1 MTSLLIVAALT
12 TLRKILFNRGDD
24 PRDIVSRT
32 RRRRAVNMIFTMLTT
47 PMTVTKKDG
56 DNNDNDDDGD
66 NNNWNGEADDG
77 IYNHSSY

>member
-1 MTSLLIVAALT
+1 
-12 TLRKILFNRGDD
+12 
-24 PRDIVSRT
+24 
-32 RRRRAVNMIFTMLTT
+32 MLTT

-77 IYNHSSY
+77 IYNHSSYYSINGGKVDLIL